1 MRDAVSDCSDIQTR
15 LEKLYEEAAVVT
27 ELTRQAVERNA
38 QESLNQEEYLRQYH
52 SYVDR
57 YEKLKEQI
65 DKLEIEKKRR
75 KEKGIL
81 IGGFMFEVSEHETFV
96 SEFDE
101 QLWMLVIDIVE
112 IQPDGNMVFKFRN
125 GMEIIA

>member
-1 MRDAVSDCSDIQTR
+1 M
-15 LEKLYEEAAVVT
+15 T